1 MAWYWHRAVPLIR
14 AAGHEVIPV
23 DLPGDDARAG
33 LNAYADIVV
42 AAIGKRSEVVLVAQS
57 LAGFTAPL
65 VCARAPVRMLVF
77 VNAMIPRPGETAG
90 AWWGT
95 TGAVHAREEAAKRH
109 GYSTEFDMA
118 TYFLH
123 DTPQDVLRSGP
134 DKPREEAD
142 TVFSEPCRF
151 DHWPDA
157 PIHVLAGRDDRFF
170 PVEFQRR
177 VARTDSARRLKNYL
191 AVISSHCPTPADSLS
206 PFSQF
211 RRS

>member
-1 MAWYWHRAVPLIR
+1 MKTGPSLPSSGNGDSRNSVTGGWPRTLAQLLWRQRRRTHMASFVLVPGAGGMAWYWHRAVPLIR
-14 AAGHEVIPV
+14 AAGHEAIPV

-77 VNAMIPRPGETAG
+77 VNAMIPKPGETAG

-109 GYSTEFDMA
+109 GYSTE
-118 TYFLH
+118 
-123 DTPQDVLRSGP
+123 
-134 DKPREEAD
+134 
-142 TVFSEPCRF
+142 
-151 DHWPDA
+151 
-157 PIHVLAGRDDRFF
+157 
-170 PVEFQRR
+170 
-177 VARTDSARRLKNYL
+177 
-191 AVISSHCPTPADSLS
+191 
-206 PFSQF
+206 
-211 RRS
+211 